1 MERYN
6 IMKNQLSNIEDEKSN
21 ISKKIEELTES
32 LENNNVVET
41 PFKRKMSK
49 KLKRSI
55 NSDID
60 EDIDLNEEIKQI
72 FLKKS

>member
-1 MERYN
+1 
-6 IMKNQLSNIEDEKSN
+6 MKNQLSNIEDEKSN

-41 PFKRKMSK
+41 PFKIKMSK
-49 KLKRSI
+49 KSKRSI